1 MFHDIIDL
9 VFITNLKGCEHVK
22 LVLLSGGSGK
32 RLWPLSNDSRSKQ
45 FLKVLPDQA
54 GQKESMVQRV
64 WRQIQEV
71 GLASHSCVVTGKAQ
85 AEIIHSQIGEEV
97 PLIIEPERRDTFA
110 AIVLAASYVHS
121 MIKADPD
128 ETIVVMPVDPYV
140 ELAFFEAIRKLDEVL
155 QTTGSALA
163 LIGAA
168 PTYPSEKYGYIL
180 TEEEFGEVRSVKRF
194 AEKPKESLARTFLEQ
209 GALWNCGV
217 FAGKLDLFM
226 QLLRDRGLPT
236 EFSELHDQYNA
247 IPKNSFDYEVVEH
260 LQHISVVPYT
270 GYWKDLGTWN
280 TLTEEMTEPIS
291 GKGVCSHD
299 SVNTHIVNELDIPV
313 AVLGAS
319 NLIVAASPDGILIA
333 DKEESPRIKEI
344 LGDDHPRPMY
354 VERYWGWYRVLEY
367 GLNDRG
373 DEVLVRRVC
382 ILAGKS
388 LSYQMHKQRE
398 EVWTITAGYGE
409 VILENR
415 RRAVHIGDVIRIP
428 QGVKH
433 SIFAHHELQMIETQ
447 IGSSITEA
455 DIYRFDSPW
464 NSDS

>member
-1 MFHDIIDL
+1 
-9 VFITNLKGCEHVK
+9 VK

-45 FLKVLPDQA
+45 FLKVLPGHS

-71 GLASHSCVVTGKAQ
+71 GLASHSCIVTGKAQ

-110 AIVLAASYVHS
+110 AIVLAASYVQS
-121 MIKADPD
+121 VIKADPE

-140 ELAFFEAIRKLDEVL
+140 ELAFFETIRQLDEVI
-155 QTTGSALA
+155 QSADTTLA

-180 TEEEFGEVRSVKRF
+180 TEESSGDVRTVKRF
-194 AEKPKESLARTFLEQ
+194 AEKPKEALAKTFLEQ

-217 FAGKLDLFM
+217 FAGKLKFFSE
-226 QLLRDRGLPT
+226 LLQERGLPAQ
-236 EFSELHDQYNA
+236 FSDLYEQYRS
-247 IPKNSFDYEVVEH
+247 IPKNSFDYEVVEY
-260 LQHISVVPYT
+260 LQHISVIPYT

-280 TLTEEMTEPIS
+280 TLTEEMGEPIN

-299 SVNTHIVNELDIPV
+299 SLNTHIVNELDIPV

-344 LGDDHPRPMY
+344 LQEDHPRPMY

-367 GLNDRG
+367 GTNDRG

-382 ILAGKS
+382 IMAGKS
-388 LSYQMHKQRE
+388 LSYQLHKHRE
-398 EVWTITAGYGE
+398 EVWTVTAGHGE
-409 VILENR
+409 VILENKR
-415 RRAVHIGDVIRIP
+415 CAVHVGDVIRIA
-428 QGVKH
+428 QGIKH
-433 SIFAHHELQMIETQ
+433 SILAHHELQLIEIQ
-447 IGSSITEA
+447 IGSMLSET
-455 DIYRFDSPW
+455 DIYRFETSW
-464 NSDS
+464 NVEH

>member
-1 MFHDIIDL
+1 M
-9 VFITNLKGCEHVK
+9 K

-45 FLKVLPDQA
+45 FLKVLPGPD
-54 GQKESMVQRV
+54 GGRESMVQRV
-64 WRQIQEV
+64 WRQIGEV
-71 GLASHSCVVTGKAQ
+71 GLASHACIVTGNAQ
-85 AEIIHSQIGEEV
+85 AEIIHSQIGEQV

-110 AIVLAASYVHS
+110 AIVLAASYVNS
-121 MIKADPD
+121 VMGADSN

-140 ELAFFEAIRKLDEVL
+140 ELEFFTTIQRLDEVL
-155 QTTGSALA
+155 QSTGSSLA

-168 PTYPSEKYGYIL
+168 PTHPSEKYGYIL
-180 TEEEFGEVRSVKRF
+180 TEESTGEVRTVKRF
-194 AEKPKESLARTFLEQ
+194 AEKPKEAVARFFLEQ

-217 FAGKLDLFM
+217 FAGKLGFFM
-226 QLLRDRGLPT
+226 ELLQHRELPL
-236 EFSELHDQYNA
+236 EYESLHDRYHD
-247 IPKNSFDYEVVEH
+247 IRKNSFDYEVVEH
-260 LQHISVVPYT
+260 LKDISVIPYT

-280 TLTEEMTEPIS
+280 TLTEEMTESIS

-299 SVNTHIVNELDIPV
+299 STNTHIVNELDIPV

-344 LGDDHPRPMY
+344 LTDDQPRPMY

-367 GLNDRG
+367 GANDRG

-388 LSYQMHKQRE
+388 LSYQLHKQRE
-398 EVWTITAGYGE
+398 EVWTVTAGKGE
-409 VILENR
+409 VMLEDR
-415 RRAVHIGDVIRIP
+415 RREVHVGDVIRIP
-428 QGVKH
+428 QGIRH
-433 SIFAHHELQMIETQ
+433 SILAHHELQMIETQ
-447 IGSSITEA
+447 IGSSLSET
-455 DIYRFDSPW
+455 DIYRFEDPW
-464 NSDS
+464 KVE

>member
-1 MFHDIIDL
+1 M
-9 VFITNLKGCEHVK
+9 K

-45 FLKVLPDQA
+45 FLKVLPGPD
-54 GQKESMVQRV
+54 GNKESMVQRV
-64 WRQIQEV
+64 WRQVEEV
-71 GLASHSCVVTGKAQ
+71 GLASHSCVVTGNAQ
-85 AEIIHSQIGEEV
+85 AEIIHSQIGEQV

-110 AIVLAASYVHS
+110 AIMLAASYVGTV
-121 MIKADPD
+121 IQAAPD

-140 ELAFFEAIRKLDEVL
+140 DLNFFETVQKLDDVL
-155 QTTGSALA
+155 LTTGSSLV

-168 PTYPSEKYGYIL
+168 PTHPSEKYGYIL
-180 TEEEFGEVRSVKRF
+180 TEETAGEIRSVRRF
-194 AEKPKESLARTFLEQ
+194 AEKPKEALAKVFLEQ

-217 FAGKLDLFM
+217 FAGKLSFFM
-226 QLLRDRGLPT
+226 ELLRDRNLPL
-236 EFSELHDQYNA
+236 EFPDLRERYKE

-260 LQHISVVPYT
+260 QKHISVVPYT

-344 LGDDHPRPMY
+344 LQDVSARPMY

-367 GLNDRG
+367 GMNDRR

-382 ILAGKS
+382 ILTGKS
-388 LSYQMHKQRE
+388 LSYQMHEQRE
-398 EVWTITAGYGE
+398 EVWTITAGHGE
-409 VILENR
+409 IILENNR
-415 RRAVHIGDVIRIP
+415 SAIHVGDVIRIP
-428 QGVKH
+428 QGVRH
-433 SIFAHHELQMIETQ
+433 SIFAHQELQLIETQ
-447 IGSSITEA
+447 IGSSLTES
-455 DIYRFDSPW
+455 DIYRFDTPW
-464 NSDS
+464 EVDN

>member
-1 MFHDIIDL
+1 MDFVYHS
-9 VFITNLKGCEHVK
+9 TKKGCELVK

-45 FLKVLPDQA
+45 FLKVLPGPD

-64 WRQIQEV
+64 WRQIEEV
-71 GLASHSCVVTGKAQ
+71 GLASHSCVVTGNAQ
-85 AEIIHSQIGEEV
+85 AEIIHSQIGEQV

-110 AIVLAASYVHS
+110 AIVLAASYVNS
-121 MIKADPD
+121 VIGADP
-128 ETIVVMPVDPYV
+128 EEAIVVMPVDPYV
-140 ELAFFEAIRKLDEVL
+140 ELEYFSTIRRLDEVL
-155 QTTGSALA
+155 QTTGCSLA

-168 PTYPSEKYGYIL
+168 PTHPSEKYGYIL
-180 TEEEFGEVRSVKRF
+180 TEEGSGDIRSVKRF
-194 AEKPKESLARTFLEQ
+194 AEKPKEAVARTFLEQ

-217 FAGKLDLFM
+217 FAGRLGFFM
-226 QLLRDRGLPT
+226 ELLKQRGLPVDYAPLRDRY
-236 EFSELHDQYNA
+236 HD

-260 LQHISVVPYT
+260 LKDIRVIPYS

-280 TLTEEMTEPIS
+280 TLTEEMTESIS
-291 GKGVCSHD
+291 GKGVCSYD
-299 SVNTHIVNELDIPV
+299 SANTHIVNELDIPV

-344 LGDDHPRPMY
+344 LTDDHPRPMY

-367 GLNDRG
+367 GMNDRG

-382 ILAGKS
+382 ILAGKG
-388 LSYQMHKQRE
+388 LSYQLHKQRE

-409 VILENR
+409 VMLEDR
-415 RRAVHIGDVIRIP
+415 RRDVHVGDVIRIP
-428 QGVKH
+428 QGIRH
-433 SIFAHHELQMIETQ
+433 SILAHVELQMVETQ
-447 IGSSITEA
+447 IGSSLSET
-455 DIYRFDSPW
+455 DIYRFEDPW
-464 NSDS
+464 KVE

>member
-1 MFHDIIDL
+1 L
-9 VFITNLKGCEHVK
+9 
-22 LVLLSGGSGK
+22 
-32 RLWPLSNDSRSKQ
+32 
-45 FLKVLPDQA
+45 
-54 GQKESMVQRV
+54 
-64 WRQIQEV
+64 
-71 GLASHSCVVTGKAQ
+71 VTGKGQ

-110 AIVLAASYVHS
+110 AIVLAASYVYS
-121 MIKADPD
+121 EMKAAPD

-140 ELAFFEAIRKLDEVL
+140 DLAFFETIRKLDGVL
-155 QTTGSALA
+155 HTTGSALA

-168 PTYPSEKYGYIL
+168 PTHPSEKYGYIL
-180 TEEEFGEVRSVKRF
+180 TEEEAGEIRSVKRF
-194 AEKPKESLARTFLEQ
+194 AEKPKEDLARIFLEQ

-217 FAGKLDLFM
+217 FAGKLEFFM
-226 QLLRDRGLPT
+226 ELLHLRNLPT
-236 EFSELHDQYNA
+236 AFSDLHDQYNA

-291 GKGVCSHD
+291 GKGVCSPD
-299 SVNTHIVNELDIPV
+299 STNTHIINELDIPV

-344 LGDDHPRPMY
+344 LGNEQTRPMY

-367 GLNDRG
+367 GTNEQG
-373 DEVLVRRVC
+373 HEVLVRRVC
-382 ILAGKS
+382 ILNGKS

-398 EVWTITAGYGE
+398 EVWTITSGRGE
-409 VILENR
+409 VVLGDESR
-415 RRAVHIGDVIRIP
+415 FVQVGDVIQIP
-428 QGVKH
+428 SGVKH
-433 SIFAHHELQMIETQ
+433 SIKAQVEMQLIETQ
-447 IGSSITEA
+447 IGSPLTES

-464 NSDS
+464 KIQA

>member
-1 MFHDIIDL
+1 M
-9 VFITNLKGCEHVK
+9 K

-45 FLKVLPDQA
+45 FLKVLPAPD
-54 GQKESMVQRV
+54 GQRESMVQRV
-64 WRQIQEV
+64 WRQIGEV
-71 GLASHSCVVTGKAQ
+71 GLASHACIVTGNAQ
-85 AEIIHSQIGEEV
+85 AEIIHSQIGEQV
-97 PLIIEPERRDTFA
+97 PLIIEPARRDTFA
-110 AIVLAASYVHS
+110 AIVLAASYVS
-121 MIKADPD
+121 SVVKADPD

-140 ELAFFEAIRKLDEVL
+140 DVEFFATIQKLGEVL
-155 QTTGSALA
+155 KSTGSSLA

-168 PTYPSEKYGYIL
+168 PTHPSEKYGYIL
-180 TEEEFGEVRSVKRF
+180 TEESTGEVRTVKRF
-194 AEKPKESLARTFLEQ
+194 AEKPKEALARTFMEQ
-209 GALWNCGV
+209 GALWNCGI
-217 FAGKLDLFM
+217 FAGKLSFFM
-226 QLLRDRGLPT
+226 ELLRHRGLPA
-236 EFSELHDQYNA
+236 EFASLRERYGE

-260 LQHISVVPYT
+260 LRDISVIPYT

-299 SVNTHIVNELDIPV
+299 SANTHIVNELDIPV
-313 AVLGAS
+313 AVLGVS

-398 EVWTITAGYGE
+398 EVWTITAGHGE
-409 VILENR
+409 VILESR

-433 SIFAHHELQMIETQ
+433 SILAHHELQMIETQ

-464 NSDS
+464 SIDD

>member
-1 MFHDIIDL
+1 M
-9 VFITNLKGCEHVK
+9 K

-45 FLKVLPDQA
+45 FLRVLPGPD

-64 WRQIQEV
+64 WRQLEEV
-71 GLASHSCVVTGKAQ
+71 GLASHSCVVTGNAQ
-85 AEIIHSQIGEEV
+85 AEIIHSQIGEHV

-110 AIVLAASYVHS
+110 AIVLAASYVNS
-121 MIKADPD
+121 VIGADPE

-140 ELAFFEAIRKLDEVL
+140 ELEYFTTIRRLEEVL
-155 QTTGSALA
+155 QSTGCSLA

-168 PTYPSEKYGYIL
+168 PTHPSEKYGYIL
-180 TEEEFGEVRSVKRF
+180 TEEGSGDIRSVKRF
-194 AEKPKESLARTFLEQ
+194 AEKPKEAVARTFLEQ

-217 FAGKLDLFM
+217 FAGRLGFFM
-226 QLLRDRGLPT
+226 ELLKQRGLPV
-236 EFSELHDQYNA
+236 EYAPLRDQYHD

-260 LQHISVVPYT
+260 LNDIRVVPYS

-280 TLTEEMTEPIS
+280 TLTEEMTESIS

-299 SVNTHIVNELDIPV
+299 STNTHIVNELDIPV

-344 LGDDHPRPMY
+344 LTDDHPRPMY

-367 GLNDRG
+367 GMNDRG

-382 ILAGKS
+382 ILAGKG
-388 LSYQMHKQRE
+388 LSYQLHKQRE
-398 EVWTITAGYGE
+398 EVWTVTAGHGE
-409 VILENR
+409 VMLEDR
-415 RRAVHIGDVIRIP
+415 RRDVHVGDVIRIP
-428 QGVKH
+428 QGIRH
-433 SIFAHHELQMIETQ
+433 SVLAHVELQMVETQ
-447 IGSSITEA
+447 IGSSLSET
-455 DIYRFDSPW
+455 DIYRFEDPW
-464 NSDS
+464 KVE

>member
-1 MFHDIIDL
+1 M
-9 VFITNLKGCEHVK
+9 K

-45 FLKVLPDQA
+45 FLKVLPGPD
-54 GQKESMVQRV
+54 GGRESMVQRV
-64 WRQIQEV
+64 WRQIGEV
-71 GLASHSCVVTGKAQ
+71 GLASHTCIVTGNAQ
-85 AEIIHSQIGEEV
+85 AEIIHSQIGEQV
-97 PLIIEPERRDTFA
+97 PLILEPERRDTFA
-110 AIVLAASYVHS
+110 AIMLAVSYVNS
-121 MIKADPD
+121 VIGAQPN

-140 ELAFFEAIRKLDEVL
+140 ELEFFTTIRKLDDVL
-155 QTTGSALA
+155 QSTRSSLA

-168 PTYPSEKYGYIL
+168 PTHPSEKYGYIL
-180 TEEEFGEVRSVKRF
+180 TEENAGEVRSVRRF
-194 AEKPKESLARTFLEQ
+194 AEKPKEAVARTFLEQ

-217 FAGKLDLFM
+217 FAGKLEFFMDL
-226 QLLRDRGLPT
+226 LRHRGLPVEYTALRDRY
-236 EFSELHDQYNA
+236 HD

-260 LQHISVVPYT
+260 LNDIRVIPYT

-299 SVNTHIVNELDIPV
+299 STNTHIVNELDIPV

-344 LGDDHPRPMY
+344 LTDDHPRPMY

-382 ILAGKS
+382 IMEGKS
-388 LSYQMHKQRE
+388 LSYQLHKHRD
-398 EVWTITAGYGE
+398 EVWTITAGHGE
-409 VILENR
+409 VILENKR
-415 RRAVHIGDVIRIP
+415 RDIQVGDVIRIP
-428 QGVKH
+428 QGIKH
-433 SIFAHHELQMIETQ
+433 SILAHHELQMIETQ
-447 IGSSITEA
+447 IGCPLSES
-455 DIYRFDSPW
+455 DIYRFEDPW
-464 NSDS
+464 GVAH